1 MKVQGRIKK
10 LLEPRS
16 GVSAIGNAWRRQ
28 DFILEYFERPE
39 DQYAETVCLQVMND
53 RIDEYDMHEGDEVIV
68 DFGHRVNEY
77 QGRIYTEM
85 RIRSFEKVKKDSGT
99 TAGNQL
105 AQAEM
110 TEEQKKAMEKLKGM
124 GEQASNGDANGSGD
138 DLPF

>member
-28 DFILEYFERPE
+28 DFILEYFEKPE

-85 RIRSFEKVKKDSGT
+85 RIRSFEKV
-99 TAGNQL
+99 
-105 AQAEM
+105 AQAAAPTPLAEM
-110 TEEQKKAMEKLKGM
+110 TPEQRMALEKLKNM
-124 GEQASNGDANGSGD
+124 GEQAATGDANGSDGE
-138 DLPF
+138 LPF